1 MQKDLNLKE
10 LEMRNSSALQQL
22 ADMVDAI
29 HGMGPVV
36 SKHLYEKG
44 LSIPQ
49 SAQMRSQTSHRSE
62 NEYSEYSLKLG
73 SASSKR
79 KFKKY
84 YPEF

>member
-1 MQKDLNLKE
+1 
-10 LEMRNSSALQQL
+10 MRNSSALQQL

-49 SAQMRSQTSHRSE
+49 SAQMRSQTSHRSDHSGRG
-62 NEYSEYSLKLG
+62 SEYSLKLG

-79 KFKKY
+79 KLMKY
-84 YPEF
+84 CLEYRNLNYVT